1 MEDKIK
7 QVLEENGLTESQL
20 TKEEL
25 EKLKEEIKAKEQG
38 LVVLD
43 SVLDNPSLFY
53 RQKNIDRYEKE

>member
-20 TKEEL
+20 TK
-25 EKLKEEIKAKEQG
+25 KNLKTQEEIKAKEQG

-53 RQKNIDRYEKE
+53 RQK